1 MGLPGLYETIL
12 ETSGLE
18 VKQALEV
25 RVLAREPPVFDV
37 CRCRYVRAAQ
47 RAASKHATC
56 ISD

>member
-25 RVLAREPPVFDV
+25 SVSAREPPVFGTS
-37 CRCRYVRAAQ
+37 ALLQ
-47 RAASKHATC
+47 GGFKHNMTIASFWS
-56 ISD
+56 I